1 MQVVRF
7 LFTSKQR
14 NDLPK
19 FLNLVMNGM
28 IDKNAFKSTALY
40 LIFCGITKEF
50 EAYFKD
56 TGFSLTEM

>member
-1 MQVVRF
+1 MQVVKF

-56 TGFSLTEM
+56 TGFS